1 MSVFKDLSKEF
12 KVGALTTLAI
22 TILILGYN
30 FMRGKDNP
38 FTRGR
43 EYVVFYDSTQGLGIG
58 TSVVFNGLRVGQLT
72 SLDITP
78 DGKSIQAIFEL
89 ASSLEIPKD
98 TKMKIESELLG
109 GRKVRLVLGHSSEY
123 AVDGD
128 TLQALYAS
136 DQFSAINEKIMP
148 LASKV
153 DSLITTM
160 NQFFNSAG
168 LNQALVE
175 LPLAINSITRL
186 LNESNKL
193 IQNNANAVNQT
204 LNNVSAFSTQLENYN
219 KSIAVTLKNLE
230 KFSNGFNE
238 IDLPSTMRQLDSLS
252 KGGNKIIAEINKGKG
267 TVGKLIYDEQFYT
280 ALLQTTTQLN
290 KVLLDLKKYPEKYIP
305 VPATKT
311 QRRKAKE
318 LSLKDTAIW

>member
-38 FTRGR
+38 FTRGQ
-43 EYVVFYDSTQGLGIG
+43 EYIVFYDSTQGLGIG

-78 DGKSIQAIFEL
+78 DGKSIRAIFEL

-193 IQNNANAVNQT
+193 IQNNANSVNQT

-219 KSIAVTLKNLE
+219 RSIAVTLKNLE

-267 TVGKLIYDEQFYT
+267 TVGKLIYDEQFYS
-280 ALLQTTTQLN
+280 ALLETTTQLN

>member
-168 LNQALVE
+168 LNQELVE

-267 TVGKLIYDEQFYT
+267 TVGKLVYDEQFYT

>member
-1 MSVFKDLSKEF
+1 
-12 KVGALTTLAI
+12 
-22 TILILGYN
+22 
-30 FMRGKDNP
+30 
-38 FTRGR
+38 
-43 EYVVFYDSTQGLGIG
+43 
-58 TSVVFNGLRVGQLT
+58 
-72 SLDITP
+72 
-78 DGKSIQAIFEL
+78 L

-123 AVDGD
+123 AVDCD

-219 KSIAVTLKNLE
+219 RSIAVTLKNLE

-267 TVGKLIYDEQFYT
+267 TVGKLIYDEQFYS
-280 ALLQTTTQLN
+280 ALLETTTQLN

>member
-12 KVGALTTLAI
+12 KVGALTTVAI

-38 FTRGR
+38 FTRGQ
-43 EYVVFYDSTQGLGIG
+43 EFVVFYDSTQGLGIG

-98 TKMKIESELLG
+98 TKMKIESEILG
-109 GRKVRLVLGHSSEY
+109 GRKVRLVLGKSSER

-148 LASKV
+148 LASKT

-160 NQFFNSAG
+160 NQFFHSPG

-186 LNESNKL
+186 LNETNKL
-193 IQNNANAVNQT
+193 IQTNALAVNQT
-204 LNNVSAFSTQLENYN
+204 MTNVSAFSSQLQNYN
-219 KSIAVTLKNLE
+219 KSISATLKNIE
-230 KFSNGFNE
+230 KFSNGFE
-238 IDLPSTMRQLDSLS
+238 SIDLPSTMRQFDSLTR
-252 KGGNKIIAEINKGKG
+252 GGNQIIAEINKGTG
-267 TVGKLIYDEQFYT
+267 TVGKLIYDEKFYK
-280 ALLQTTTQLN
+280 ALLETTVQLN
-290 KVLLDLKKYPEKYIP
+290 KVLLDLKKYPEKYVP
-305 VPATKT
+305 VPATRK
-311 QRRKAKE
+311 QRNRAKE